1 MKNYKILQYFFSLI
15 LLANTAYAIDLQPG
29 EIAAPPRAGI
39 KLAQYSYQYS
49 QRGDFYRSG
58 DKAYRD
64 SEMKTSSYTLRL
76 GSTFEIANMPA
87 VWYVQSDIRN
97 MQVDFVTPK
106 TTAAKAAGMDVN
118 GDVGGSDTSL
128 LFAVWPYAD
137 RVAKKYLGLAAYL
150 IVPTGAYSHDRLF
163 NVGENRYKTALQV
176 GYQTQLTDPLSL
188 MVAFDGV
195 FFGDNDR
202 YTALDYK
209 LKQDH
214 LYTLQTGLKYNLNQ
228 RYSVGLA
235 YFHSFGGETQ
245 INSVEQNDRVSLQ
258 RYQVTA
264 QGDFNFGRLTMHYGS
279 DIKTQS
285 GMVEDHR
292 LIMRYTSFF

>member
-1 MKNYKILQYFFSLI
+1 MKNYIIFQYFFGLM

-29 EIAAPPRAGI
+29 EIAAPPIGI

-58 DKAYRD
+58 DKFYRD

-76 GSTFEIANMPA
+76 GSAFELANMPA
-87 VWYVQSDIRN
+87 IWYVQSDVRN
-97 MQVDFVTPK
+97 MQVDLVTPNVSL
-106 TTAAKAAGMDVN
+106 AKAAGMDVN

-128 LFAVWPYAD
+128 LLAVWPYAD
-137 RVAKKYLGLAAYL
+137 RVAKKYLGVAAYL
-150 IVPTGAYSHDRLF
+150 IVPTGAYSNDRLF

-176 GYQTQLTDPLSL
+176 GYQTQLTEPLSA
-188 MVAFDGV
+188 MVAFDAV

-202 YTALDYK
+202 YTISNFS

-228 RYSVGLA
+228 RYSVALA
-235 YFHSFGGETQ
+235 YFHSFGGETE
-245 INSVEQNDRVSLQ
+245 INRNDMNDRLSIH
-258 RYQVTA
+258 RYQLTA
-264 QGDFNFGRLTMHYGS
+264 QGDYDFGRITLHYGS
-279 DIKTQS
+279 DLKTAS
-285 GMVEDHR
+285 GMIEDHR

>member
-1 MKNYKILQYFFSLI
+1 MKNYIIFQYFFGLM

-29 EIAAPPRAGI
+29 EIAAPRAGI
-39 KLAQYSYQYS
+39 KLVQYSYQYS

-58 DKAYRD
+58 DKFYRD

-76 GSTFEIANMPA
+76 GSAFELANMPA
-87 VWYVQSDIRN
+87 IWYVQSDVRN
-97 MQVDFVTPK
+97 MQVDLVTPNVSL
-106 TTAAKAAGMDVN
+106 AKAAGMDVN

-128 LFAVWPYAD
+128 LLAVWPYAD
-137 RVAKKYLGLAAYL
+137 RVAKKYLGVAAYL
-150 IVPTGAYSHDRLF
+150 IVPTGAYSNDRLF

-176 GYQTQLTDPLSL
+176 GYQTQLTEPLSA
-188 MVAFDGV
+188 MVAFDAV

-202 YTALDYK
+202 YTVSNFT

-228 RYSVGLA
+228 RYSVALA
-235 YFHSFGGETQ
+235 YFHSFGGETE
-245 INSVEQNDRVSLQ
+245 INRNDMNDRLSIH
-258 RYQVTA
+258 RYQLTA
-264 QGDFNFGRLTMHYGS
+264 QGDYDFGRITLHYGA
-279 DIKTQS
+279 DLKTAS
-285 GMVEDHR
+285 GMIEDHR

>member
-1 MKNYKILQYFFSLI
+1 MKNYIIFQYFFGLM

-29 EIAAPPRAGI
+29 EIAAPPIGI

-58 DKAYRD
+58 DKFYRD

-76 GSTFEIANMPA
+76 GSAFELANMPA
-87 VWYVQSDIRN
+87 IWYVQSDVRN
-97 MQVDFVTPK
+97 MQVDLVSPNVSL
-106 TTAAKAAGMDVN
+106 AKAAGMDVN

-128 LFAVWPYAD
+128 LVAVWPYAD
-137 RVAKKYLGLAAYL
+137 RVAKKYLGVAAYL
-150 IVPTGAYSHDRLF
+150 IVPTGAYSNDRLF

-176 GYQTQLTDPLSL
+176 GYQTQLTEPLSA
-188 MVAFDGV
+188 MVAFDAV

-202 YTALDYK
+202 YTVSNFS

-228 RYSVGLA
+228 RYSVALA
-235 YFHSFGGETQ
+235 YFHSFGGETE
-245 INSVEQNDRVSLQ
+245 INRNDMNDRLSIH
-258 RYQVTA
+258 RYQLTA
-264 QGDFNFGRLTMHYGS
+264 QGDYDFGRITLHYGS
-279 DIKTQS
+279 DLKTAS
-285 GMVEDHR
+285 GMIEDHR

>member
-1 MKNYKILQYFFSLI
+1 M

-29 EIAAPPRAGI
+29 EIAAPRAGI
-39 KLAQYSYQYS
+39 KLVQYSYQYS

-58 DKAYRD
+58 DKFYRD

-76 GSTFEIANMPA
+76 GSAFELANMPA
-87 VWYVQSDIRN
+87 IWYVQSDVRN
-97 MQVDFVTPK
+97 MQVDLVTPNVSL
-106 TTAAKAAGMDVN
+106 AKAAGMDVN

-128 LFAVWPYAD
+128 LLAVWPYAD
-137 RVAKKYLGLAAYL
+137 RVAKKYLGVAAYL
-150 IVPTGAYSHDRLF
+150 IVPTGAYSNDRLF

-176 GYQTQLTDPLSL
+176 GYQTQLTDPLSA
-188 MVAFDGV
+188 MVAFDAV

-202 YTALDYK
+202 YTVSNFS

-228 RYSVGLA
+228 RYSVALA
-235 YFHSFGGETQ
+235 YFHSFGGETE
-245 INSVEQNDRVSLQ
+245 INRNDMNDRLSIH
-258 RYQVTA
+258 RYQLTA
-264 QGDFNFGRLTMHYGS
+264 QGDYDFGRITLHYGS
-279 DIKTQS
+279 DLKTAS
-285 GMVEDHR
+285 GMIEDHR